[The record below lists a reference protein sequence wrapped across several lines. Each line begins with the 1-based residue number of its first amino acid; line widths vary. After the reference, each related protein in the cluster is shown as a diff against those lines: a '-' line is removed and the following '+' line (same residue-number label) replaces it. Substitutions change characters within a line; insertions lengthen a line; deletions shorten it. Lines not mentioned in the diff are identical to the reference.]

1 MTPSATITAVGFSQ
15 LNYYPKRQN
24 TLHQKAHQNTLQN
37 FEVSHPIAFSRAYLL
52 ATCFCVFYF
61 YFVLLYRANTYRPV
75 LLHCFNLKTC
85 QRYAT
90 AIQDITARTK
100 PTYDWCGVD
109 LNHTWLSRLSSSKLP
124 VSTNYLT
131 AIAFTHSATHQQ
143 SARLGI
149 EPTTNQLIAD
159 CSTTELHADNEGV
172 V

>member
-15 LNYYPKRQN
+15 LNYYPKRQD

-100 PTYDWCGVD
+100 PTY
-109 LNHTWLSRLSSSKLP
+109 N
-124 VSTNYLT
+124 
-131 AIAFTHSATHQQ
+131 
-143 SARLGI
+143 
-149 EPTTNQLIAD
+149 
-159 CSTTELHADNEGV
+159 
-172 V
+172 